1 MHCHTLK
8 EVGELVYMDT
18 TAGLDV
24 LNTPLTILSTSTPAG
39 GLPLGMIIAS
49 DESANTF
56 TKALE
61 ILKCLIP
68 SAGFGERG
76 TALGP
81 QVIMTDDCKAEK
93 TALHNTWKNAT
104 LLLCVFH
111 FLQAMWQWLWDG
123 KHGICNN
130 DRVTL
135 IEYIKKIVFAKSE
148 ITLNAIYNDLTT
160 SQIYSKYPNIQNHLK
175 ASWDHRYEWAIA
187 FCQQLPIRNN
197 NTNNFAEAGI
207 RILKDIVF
215 K

>member
-1 MHCHTLK
+1 AQNGEDMFDQLEKEVAEFNHNNKGNAWMQKYIAPEKDDFGQPFILVIITNLMMRCHTLK
-8 EVGELVYMDT
+8 EAGELVYMDT

-24 LNTPLTILSTSTPAG
+24 LNTPFTILSTSTPAG
-39 GLPLGMIIAS
+39 GLPLGVIIAS

-61 ILKCLIP
+61 ILKCLIL
-68 SAGFGERG
+68 SAGFGEHG

-93 TALHNTWKNAT
+93 TALYNTWKNAT

-123 KHGICNN
+123 KH
-130 DRVTL
+130 
-135 IEYIKKIVFAKSE
+135 
-148 ITLNAIYNDLTT
+148 
-160 SQIYSKYPNIQNHLK
+160 
-175 ASWDHRYEWAIA
+175 
-187 FCQQLPIRNN
+187 
-197 NTNNFAEAGI
+197 EARI